1 MPRVT
6 STATEPPRRRIPI
19 LSGVLPLDRARL
31 PTEVL
36 AGATLAALAIPEVMG
51 YTKIAGMPVITGLYT
66 ILVPLLAFA
75 LLGSS
80 RHLVV
85 GADSATAAILAAGLA
100 GMAAQG
106 SSEYVALAGMLAIL
120 AAGMLLL
127 ARLARLGFLADFLS
141 RTVLIGFLTGVGI
154 QVACGQVAGMLGV
167 TGEKGGPLTQLWGA
181 LSEIGSA
188 NTDTVL
194 VSAGVLAFLV
204 LGPRIA
210 KAVPWALLAV
220 VGAIAASYAFDLEA
234 HGVAVLG
241 TVPSG
246 LPSISWPSVPTSD
259 LPSLMAT
266 AASIFIVILAQSAA
280 TSRAYAA
287 KFGDRFDENV
297 DLVGLS
303 AASLSAGVSGT
314 FVVNGSPTKTAMVD
328 TAGGRSQVAQITTAL
343 CVAIVLLFLTK
354 PLSYMPSAVLS
365 SVVFVIAVKLI
376 DVAGM
381 RDVLRRRSAEFVIA
395 ALTAAIVVFVGVE
408 EGIIA
413 AIVLSVL
420 FHLRHS
426 YQPHDRLVVGGP
438 EPGSIRLKDLESGAQ
453 ALPGLALYA
462 FGSSMYY
469 ANADRLQQEALAV
482 VDRADPALRWFCVV
496 ATSVGDLD
504 YSASETLRALHE
516 ELADRGVTL
525 VLCGVTPEVRAEL
538 ERDGLVEL
546 LGEDHVFDWVD
557 QALDAYRAK
566 APASA

>member
-66 ILVPLLAFA
+66 ILLPVLAFA

-85 GADSATAAILAAGLA
+85 GADSASAAIMAAGLA
-100 GMAAQG
+100 GLAAQG

-120 AAGMLLL
+120 AAAMLLL

-167 TGEKGGPLTQLWGA
+167 TGEKGGPLTQLFGA
-181 LSEIGSA
+181 LGEIGSA
-188 NTDTVL
+188 NVDTVL
-194 VSAGVLAFLV
+194 VSVGVLAFLV
-204 LGPRIA
+204 LGPRLSR
-210 KAVPWALLAV
+210 AVPWALLAV
-220 VGAIAASYAFDLEA
+220 VGAIAVSKAVDLAA
-234 HGVAVLG
+234 HGVATLG

-246 LPSISWPSVPTSD
+246 LPSLGWPDVPLSD
-259 LPSLMAT
+259 VPELLGT
-266 AASIFIVILAQSAA
+266 AISIFIVILAQSAA

-287 KFGDRFDENV
+287 KFGDRFDENI

-328 TAGGRSQVAQITTAL
+328 TAGGRSQVAQLTTAA

-365 SVVFVIAVKLI
+365 AVVFVIAVKLI
-376 DVAGM
+376 DVSGM
-381 RDVLRRRSAEFVIA
+381 RDVLRRRPAEFIIA

-426 YQPHDRLVVGGP
+426 YRPHDRLVVGGP
-438 EPGSIRLKDLESGAQ
+438 QPGSIRSKDLETGAQ

-482 VDRADPALRWFCVV
+482 VDRADPALRWFCVL

-504 YSASETLRALHE
+504 YSASETLRALHQ

-566 APASA
+566 APA

>member
-1 MPRVT
+1 M
-6 STATEPPRRRIPI
+6 RRLPI
-19 LSGVLPLDRARL
+19 LSGVLPLERSRL
-31 PTEVL
+31 PTEML

-66 ILVPLLAFA
+66 ILLPLLVFA

-120 AAGMLLL
+120 AAAFLLL

-154 QVACGQVAGMLGV
+154 QVACEQVAGMLGV

-181 LSEIGSA
+181 LSEIGEA
-188 NTDTVL
+188 NLDTVL
-194 VSAGVLAFLV
+194 VSLGVLAFLV
-204 LGPRIA
+204 LGPRLA

-220 VGAIAASYAFDLEA
+220 VLAILASWGLDLEA
-234 HGVAVLG
+234 EGVAVLG

-246 LPSISWPSVPTSD
+246 LPSISWPSVPASD
-259 LPSLMAT
+259 LPELLAT

-328 TAGGRSQVAQITTAL
+328 SAGGRSQVAQLTTAA
-343 CVAIVLLFLTK
+343 CVAIVLLFLTA

-365 SVVFVIAVKLI
+365 AVVFVIAVKLI
-376 DVAGM
+376 DLRGM
-381 RDVLRRRSAEFVIA
+381 RDVLHRRPVEFGVA
-395 ALTAAIVVFVGVE
+395 ALTAAIVVFVGVK
-408 EGIIA
+408 EGILA
-413 AIVLSVL
+413 AVALSIIV
-420 FHLRHS
+420 HLRHS
-426 YQPHDRLVVGGP
+426 YRPHDRLIVAGDA
-438 EPGSIRLKDLESGAQ
+438 PGTIRSASLDSGAQ
-453 ALPGLALYA
+453 VLPGLALYS

-469 ANADRLQQEALAV
+469 ANADRLQQETLALAEH
-482 VDRADPALRWFCVV
+482 AAPKLEWLCVV
-496 ATSVGDLD
+496 MSSVGDLD
-504 YSASETLRALHE
+504 YSAAETLRAMHG
-516 ELADRGVTL
+516 ELAERDVRL
-525 VLCGVTPEVRAEL
+525 VLAGVTPEVRAEL

-546 LGEDHVFDWVD
+546 LGAGNVFDWVD
-557 QALDAYRAK
+557 EAVAAYR
-566 APASA
+566 SRG